1 MSDITE
7 QGPVGGIVAICVMVP
22 VADVLTRVRL
32 FYARSFQA
40 EEDIQSNRYEGDDTS
55 QTQDELLA
63 ARGTIL
69 CDKWDYDAIQT
80 IFSKT
85 KVTGGLGAGVDW
97 GMYMQDDA
105 EVAGVRPVGVEV
117 YQKFKDESVSPNE
130 LAYMRRYYPFGTMNV
145 MRTQGTAEWK
155 AKYPMQLNFTAEKTT
170 IDAVGDTL
178 PGTPSS
184 GAYYRWDRLSAL
196 PF

>member
-7 QGPVGGIVAICVMVP
+7 QGPVGGVVAICVMVP
-22 VADVLTRVRL
+22 NGGNLTRVRL

-63 ARGTIL
+63 SRVTIL

-80 IFSKT
+80 IFNKT
-85 KVTGGLGAGVDW
+85 KVTADLDAEADW
-97 GMYMQDDA
+97 AMYMQDDT
-105 EVAGVRPVGVEV
+105 EVAGIRPVGVEV

-130 LAYMRRYYPFGTMNV
+130 ATYMRRYYPFGTMNV

-155 AKYPMQLNFTAEKTT
+155 AK
-170 IDAVGDTL
+170 
-178 PGTPSS
+178 
-184 GAYYRWDRLSAL
+184 
-196 PF
+196 